1 MPPWR
6 FAMSG
11 ELLPERKANLAFAI
25 AQGASLR
32 KWAEAN
38 GVPNTTA
45 YRLAEVDQ
53 IPTRFGG

>member
-1 MPPWR
+1 
-6 FAMSG
+6 MSG
-11 ELLPERKANLAFAI
+11 ELLPERKTDLAFVI